1 MAGPMPRRPE
11 AMKATLTTNVF
22 DDSNWIVE
30 RKLDGYRCVAF
41 RDGGPVD
48 LESRNYLSLD
58 QRGGW
63 LDANRNVTFHYPEMH
78 PEKSAHG
85 KEEISNALTAAAE
98 LEGTI
103 SMEEHFGSVRFEFAD
118 TVAVQWVPEE
128 DTSEIV
134 ERLRE
139 AATALARFVQVAA
152 TEYLMSQP
160 KGTYTVE

>member
-1 MAGPMPRRPE
+1 MSFRHQASLHHEAAEFIRDTRKRFPKVEQFLTELPQEAQDDARR
-11 AMKATLTTNVF
+11 
-22 DDSNWIVE
+22 I
-30 RKLDGYRCVAF
+30 LDG
-41 RDGGPVD
+41 VD
-48 LESRNYLSLD
+48 PKSAGYH
-58 QRGGW
+58 GGW
-63 LDANRNVTFHYPEMH
+63 LDANRDVTFHYPEMH
-78 PEKSAHG
+78 PKKAAHG
-85 KEEISNALTAAAE
+85 KEEVFNALTAAAA

-134 ERLRE
+134 DRLRE

-152 TEYLMSQP
+152 TEYLMSRP